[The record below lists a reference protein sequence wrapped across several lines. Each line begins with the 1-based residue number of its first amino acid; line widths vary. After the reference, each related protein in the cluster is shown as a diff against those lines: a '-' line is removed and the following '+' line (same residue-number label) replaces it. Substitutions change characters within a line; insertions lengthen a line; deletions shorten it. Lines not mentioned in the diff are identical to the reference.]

1 MFGVA
6 AVDDVFSQISDREVL
21 SSPARQQS
29 HETHPHFQTP
39 SHGMAEIYRQS
50 GNLHDGKIPPI
61 SQYDIFTFR
70 FTVKFNGTSSID
82 VDSH

>member
-39 SHGMAEIYRQS
+39 SHGMAEIYRQ
-50 GNLHDGKIPPI
+50 I
-61 SQYDIFTFR
+61 
-70 FTVKFNGTSSID
+70 
-82 VDSH
+82 